1 MVNITLVLKKKLLFG
16 RIILCGKVLIMD
28 KTSIF
33 NVAAL
38 RQEMILLTVNEVIE
52 SLEKKGYKA
61 ENQLVGYLLTGDVSY
76 ISNFEGARDKMR
88 NLKREE
94 VLLALINSYEGK

>member
-1 MVNITLVLKKKLLFG
+1 MT
-16 RIILCGKVLIMD
+16 D

-38 RQEMILLTVNEVIE
+38 KQELILITLNEVIE
-52 SLEKKGYKA
+52 SLKKKGYNA
-61 ENQLVGYLLTGDVSY
+61 ENQLVGYLLTGDATY
-76 ISNFEGARDKMR
+76 ISNYESARSKIG

-94 VLLALINSYEGK
+94 ILLALINSYEGK

>member
-1 MVNITLVLKKKLLFG
+1 
-16 RIILCGKVLIMD
+16 MD

>member
-1 MVNITLVLKKKLLFG
+1 MT
-16 RIILCGKVLIMD
+16 D

-38 RQEMILLTVNEVIE
+38 KQELILITLNEVIE
-52 SLEKKGYKA
+52 SLKEKGYNA
-61 ENQLVGYLLTGDVSY
+61 ENQLVGYLLTGDATY
-76 ISNFEGARDKMR
+76 ISNYESARSKIE

-94 VLLALINSYEGK
+94 ILLALINSYEGK

>member
-1 MVNITLVLKKKLLFG
+1 
-16 RIILCGKVLIMD
+16 MD

-38 RQEMILLTVNEVIE
+38 RQELILLTLNEIIE
-52 SLEKKGYKA
+52 SLKKKGYNA

-76 ISNFEGARDKMR
+76 ISNFEGAREKMKT
-88 NLKREE
+88 LKREE

>member
-1 MVNITLVLKKKLLFG
+1 
-16 RIILCGKVLIMD
+16 MD

-38 RQEMILLTVNEVIE
+38 RQEMILLTINEVIE

-61 ENQLVGYLLTGDVSY
+61 ENQLVGYLLTWDTLY
-76 ISNFEGARDKMR
+76 ISNFEGARDKIKE
-88 NLKREE
+88 LKREE

>member
-1 MVNITLVLKKKLLFG
+1 
-16 RIILCGKVLIMD
+16 MD

-38 RQEMILLTVNEVIE
+38 RQELILLTLNEVIL

-61 ENQLVGYLLTGDVSY
+61 ENQLVGYLLTGDVTY
-76 ISNFEGARDKMR
+76 ITNYEGAREKIK

-94 VLLALINSYEGK
+94 ILLALINSYEGK